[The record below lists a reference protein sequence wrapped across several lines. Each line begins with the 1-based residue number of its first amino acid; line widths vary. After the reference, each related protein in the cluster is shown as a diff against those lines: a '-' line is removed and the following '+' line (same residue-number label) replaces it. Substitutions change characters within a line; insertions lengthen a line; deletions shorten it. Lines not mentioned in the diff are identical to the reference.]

1 MKDRERHKQKNS
13 FLTSFIFL
21 QKKKKKKKKLII
33 DLDFMDIISKSE

>member
-1 MKDRERHKQKNS
+1 MKERERDKQKNR
-13 FLTSFIFL
+13 FCTSFILL